1 MAQSRTRDAML
12 TPGEV
17 AGLLSVNINTV
28 RRWTN
33 KGLLKAY
40 RIGTRGD
47 RRFRE
52 EDIASF
58 ISEESSIAKEKTGE
72 PFRYTTS

>member
-1 MAQSRTRDAML
+1 MTQSERRSVML
-12 TPGEV
+12 TPSEV
-17 AGLLSVNINTV
+17 ASILSVNINTV

-33 KGLLKAY
+33 RGLLKAY

-58 ISEESSIAKEKTGE
+58 ISEESSIAKLRTGK

>member
-1 MAQSRTRDAML
+1 MTQSERRSVML
-12 TPGEV
+12 TPSEV
-17 AGLLSVNINTV
+17 ASILSVNINTV

-33 KGLLKAY
+33 RGLLKAY

-58 ISEESSIAKEKTGE
+58 ISEEAGIAKLRTGK